1 MASLPLHTELPPD
14 LTIPPPRPKRKPA
27 RPYPK
32 KSEPEASD
40 TGAGAA
46 AAQPGNGAGGSGEL
60 QRHGPLHGSQH
71 LAASAASPAGR
82 PSASPS
88 QGTHSFGTQ
97 ALLQGASSMPA
108 MGSHLPPRKPE
119 WAHQGLQRASMDA
132 NVAAIAAAAS
142 AAAAAAA
149 AAVVA
154 TADEATQA
162 QLQASP
168 PQGFPFF
175 GMPPSALALF
185 AGQMQGSPQVAGL
198 AAAQQQVAQQQAHQQ
213 QAHQQH
219 CNQGSVRRHHAR
231 SPRVVPSARDW
242 AGPGP
247 APGAPLEWT
256 ATSGDAPGQGP
267 DALRVPSRPGSENDG
282 DSACSRETRSREARS
297 GPAAFGAGR
306 LAGSLE
312 LRTGS
317 GTNLLAGS
325 GAAAAAAAASAAAAD
340 RTMQLARAATFGPGG
355 LRSGALSAAGGADM
369 RAASQWAHLPIA
381 ALLQAAAVSG
391 GQPDA
396 VQPPQQQLELP
407 PVAPMAHSHLFK
419 PPFRP
424 ASPDVS
430 NRRAERAGK
439 LRARRGGSE
448 AAGMGGSGG
457 SGGSGT
463 HGGSSGQASFDNFS
477 MPARQQA
484 SFSDSRGK
492 DITRDAATAAA
503 NRSGQPSGSPAGD
516 AGSDGSQD
524 SLLAK
529 NASGDGDS
537 DKAEG
542 YGSNPNGAPEYD
554 LP

>member
-1 MASLPLHTELPPD
+1 MVSPPLHTELPPD

-46 AAQPGNGAGGSGEL
+46 AAQPGNGSGGGGEL
-60 QRHGPLHGSQH
+60 QRHGPLHSSQH
-71 LAASAASPAGR
+71 LTASAASPAAC
-82 PSASPS
+82 PSSSPS
-88 QGTHSFGTQ
+88 PGTHSLGTQ

-108 MGSHLPPRKPE
+108 MGAYMPPRKPE
-119 WAHQGLQRASMDA
+119 WAHQGLQRATMDA
-132 NVAAIAAAAS
+132 SVAAIAAAAS

-185 AGQMQGSPQVAGL
+185 ASQMQGSPQVAGL
-198 AAAQQQVAQQQAHQQ
+198 AAAQQQALQQQAHQQ

-231 SPRVVPSARDW
+231 SPRGAPSARLW
-242 AGPGP
+242 AGPGAAA
-247 APGAPLEWT
+247 APGAPLEST

-297 GPAAFGAGR
+297 GPAAFGAAR

-317 GTNLLAGS
+317 GTDLLAGS

-355 LRSGALSAAGGADM
+355 LRPGVLSATGGADM
-369 RAASQWAHLPIA
+369 RAASVPPQWAHLPIA

-391 GQPDA
+391 GQPDV
-396 VQPPQQQLELP
+396 VQPPQQPLESP
-407 PVAPMAHSHLFK
+407 PVAPMMHSHLFK

-430 NRRAERAGK
+430 TRRAERAGK

-448 AAGMGGSGG
+448 AVGLGG

-463 HGGSSGQASFDNFS
+463 HGGSSGQASFDNFV
-477 MPARQQA
+477 MPRQQA
-484 SFSDSRGK
+484 SVSGSRGE
-492 DITRDAATAAA
+492 DAARDAAMAAA
-503 NRSGQPSGSPAGD
+503 NRSGQPSDSPAGD
-516 AGSDGSQD
+516 AGSDASQD

-529 NASGDGDS
+529 NGLGDGDS

-542 YGSNPNGAPEYD
+542 YGSNPNGAPA
-554 LP
+554 